1 MSRALVMVMLA
12 ACGSAAADHAGG
24 DHPPASSPPPTPS
37 GSSAGSAA
45 PSEVVDVTRARA
57 RARSDSP
64 ALLGTE
70 ANGGTVVGAQVL
82 AAVDDGP
89 ATDAP
94 AYARSDQTVTLY
106 ALVTV
111 DVGGKQQRYSDA
123 PAVKLGGKTVKPKPL
138 SEAPRIS
145 LAWNRVESAVTNISN
160 GEPDTF
166 HYERIDYRT
175 TAIAGATA
183 ASLAADVRPTLIPD
197 YGDGVGT
204 MRFQVVVTQGA
215 ATVASPGPETQRS
228 GASGGLTDAVL
239 RVSIRKDDT
248 FLGYLTEMINQP
260 YIWASAGRSDVTHQ
274 SERLEGSDCAD
285 LMIYAQR
292 RTGAKL
298 AYTWTGALPQVTKR
312 LGGGARGD
320 DGIYRD
326 AGGNP
331 VAFTRPGDL
340 VLFPRHVGALVEDR
354 GTVGVL
360 DDQDVMFHTLF
371 DAPKAQAIA
380 DSGYADKPVEVRRF
394 K

>member
-1 MSRALVMVMLA
+1 MLRAALLGLLA
-12 ACGSAAADHAGG
+12 AAGAGCSSAAADRVAGS
-24 DHPPASSPPPTPS
+24 PAADST
-37 GSSAGSAA
+37 AGSAV
-45 PSEVVDVTRARA
+45 PSGVVAVS
-57 RARSDSP
+57 RARSASP
-64 ALLGTE
+64 VVLGSD
-70 ANGGTVVGAQVL
+70 ANQGSVVAAQVL
-82 AAVDDGP
+82 AAVGQGP

-94 AYARSDQTVTLY
+94 TYARADEGVTLY

-111 DVGGKQQRYSDA
+111 EIDGKQVRYSDA
-123 PAVKLGGKTVKPKPL
+123 PSVHLAGKAVTAKPL
-138 SEAPRIS
+138 AEAPRLS

-175 TAIAGATA
+175 TAIAGATG
-183 ASLAADVRPTLIPD
+183 ASLAADVRPTLISD

-204 MRFQVVVTQGA
+204 MRYQVVVTQGTG
-215 ATVASPGPETQRS
+215 TVASPGSEARRS

-260 YIWASAGRSDVTHQ
+260 YIWASAGRTDAQHQ

-285 LMIYAQR
+285 LMVYAQR

-298 AYTWTGALPQVTKR
+298 AYTWTGALPDVTKK
-312 LGGGARGD
+312 LGGGTRGD